1 MNAQPGLR
9 IHLGGIALLAGTNSV
24 NVSLDDVVQQ
34 SGVLSGTAPADATD
48 NHTNVGGYFD
58 FEIHGLNE
66 PGQSA
71 LIVIPQFAPI
81 PDGAVYRI
89 YNLNTG
95 WADFAVDSKNQLS
108 SALGADGVCPAPGDA
123 GYSPG
128 LTQGHHCVQ
137 MLIEDGGVNDGD
149 GRRNG
154 VISDPGGVARLNVTD
169 PNVVPATD
177 TASKSG
183 GGGSFGLFFLLL
195 MPGLR
200 LLKVLLRRNYRFS
213 LDKAS
218 KARFATAVE

>member
-34 SGVLSGTAPADATD
+34 GGVLSGAAPTD

-58 FEIHGLNE
+58 FEIHGLSE

-183 GGGSFGLFFLLL
+183 GGGSIGLFFLLL